1 MFNYIGIDVS
11 KATLQVYIPITDENI
26 SIENSKK
33 ALISLYSKLKKYYKK
48 EIKNLVII
56 FEPTGSYSALLK
68 QFCFEKNIFAFIIN
82 PRQSANFAK
91 ALDHRSKSD
100 IIDAKMLYKFHVMLS
115 DDDIAIPTID
125 SAQEELSEMLTYFK
139 FIQKERVS
147 FSNHLEALE
156 SKNGS
161 TFIVKKLKNEI
172 KHLREEEVKMIVM
185 MKSLI
190 ITDESMKEKF
200 ENITSIVGVG
210 DKAAIV
216 LIHLFLT
223 YPEANRQEIVALSGL
238 DAIENSSGTS
248 IQRRTRISKKG
259 NSVYRSVLF
268 MPVLSAIQHNQY
280 MKRFYDRLK
289 ENGKHSTVAQIA
301 VMRKMILIAHS
312 LYKNN
317 IKFDNIIYEKSV
329 GVKEKKA

>member
-1 MFNYIGIDVS
+1 MFNYVGIDIS

-26 SIENSKK
+26 SIENNKK
-33 ALISLYSKLKKYYKK
+33 ALNSLYSKLKKYYKK

-56 FEPTGSYSALLK
+56 FEPTDSYSAPLK
-68 QFCFEKNIFAFIIN
+68 RFCFEKNIYAFIIN

-91 ALDHRSKSD
+91 ALENRSKSD

-115 DDDIAIPTID
+115 DNDIAVPIID
-125 SAQEELSEMLTYFK
+125 NVQEELSETLTYYK
-139 FIQKERVS
+139 FIQKERVA

-156 SKNGS
+156 AKNGS
-161 TFIVKKLKNEI
+161 TLIVKKLKNEI
-172 KHLREEEVKMIVM
+172 KHLKEQEEKMILI
-185 MKSLI
+185 MKALVIS
-190 ITDESMKEKF
+190 DDSMKEKF
-200 ENITSIVGVG
+200 ENISSIVGIG

-216 LIHLFLT
+216 LMHLFLT

-238 DAIENSSGTS
+238 DAIENTSGTS

-259 NSVYRSVLF
+259 SSVYRSILF
-268 MPVLSAIQHNQY
+268 MPVLSSIQHNQY

-289 ENGKHSTVAQIA
+289 TNGKHSTVAQIA

-317 IKFDNIIYEKSV
+317 VKFSEQVYEKSI
-329 GVKEKKA
+329 GI